1 MTSTDPVVRH
11 GIARVEHTLEVPIDR
26 AAPHGP
32 STHVFAR
39 EVWTAGADRATLPV
53 LLFLQGGPGGLA
65 PRPRLADGWL
75 GAALERH
82 RVVLLDQRGTG
93 RSDPI
98 DVAAPWTDAAGRPL
112 DDDALAARLAHYRAD
127 AIVADAEDLRRALL
141 GEDGRWTLLGQSY
154 GGFVACTYL
163 SNRPDALEGVLI
175 AGGVP
180 SLDRPPIDVYRA
192 TYRTLIGKLRAH
204 ERRYPG
210 DLARWRALAAHVAE
224 VEAAVGSGAARGAA
238 LPPRGGDGRRATPL
252 HVAYLGNLLGSSS
265 GPDVLHEGLELALVG
280 EEAQAALSTRG
291 RRALAD
297 AQPFG
302 ASPIYAALHEAI
314 YAQGA
319 ATEWAAAR
327 AHAEVATAWPTEL
340 PVAHAEMVLPEIFGE
355 VAELHPLAGAAERL
369 ARRSDWPALY
379 DPATLERNR
388 VPVAA
393 VAYADD
399 LYVPLAFS
407 QETAARVPN
416 LRLWVTN
423 EFEHD
428 GLRAHGAQV
437 FARLQELRV
446 G

>member
-1 MTSTDPVVRH
+1 MRH
-11 GIARVEHTLEVPIDR
+11 GLARVDHHLDVPIDR
-26 AAPHGP
+26 GDPLAG
-32 STHVFAR
+32 TTRVFAR

-53 LLFLQGGPGGLA
+53 LLFLQGGPGGAA
-65 PRPRLADGWL
+65 PRPRLRDGWL
-75 GAALERH
+75 GAAVERY

-98 DVAAPWTDAAGRPL
+98 DVAAPWTDAAGRSL

-127 AIVADAEDLRRALL
+127 AIVADAEDLRCALQ
-141 GEDGRWTLLGQSY
+141 GPEGRWTLLGQSY
-154 GGFVACTYL
+154 GGFVAFTYL
-163 SNRPDALEGVLI
+163 SNHPEALEGVLI

-180 SLDRPPIDVYRA
+180 SLERPPLDVYRA
-192 TYRTLIGKLRAH
+192 TYRTLIGKLRAFG
-204 ERRYPG
+204 RRYPG

-224 VEAAVGSGAARGAA
+224 RGEGA
-238 LPPRGGDGRRATPL
+238 PEDRRATPL
-252 HVAYLGNLLGSSS
+252 QVAYLGNQLGSGS
-265 GPDVLHEGLELALVG
+265 GPDALHELLERALVG
-280 EEAQAALSTRG
+280 EAALSTPG
-291 RRALAD
+291 RRALEA

-302 ASPIYAALHEAI
+302 ASPIYAALHEPI

-327 AHAEVATAWPTEL
+327 ALAEVAGEWPDEL
-340 PVAHAEMVLPEIFGE
+340 PRAHAEMVLPELFAE
-355 VAELHPLAGAAERL
+355 VAELRPLRGAAERL
-369 ARRSDWPALY
+369 ARRTDWPALY
-379 DPATLERNR
+379 DPAVLERNR

-416 LRLWVTN
+416 VRLWVTN

-428 GLRAHGAQV
+428 GLRADGARV

>member
-1 MTSTDPVVRH
+1 MTSTDPIVRH
-11 GIARVEHTLEVPIDR
+11 GLARVDHVLEVPIDR
-26 AAPHGP
+26 SHPQGG

-39 EVWTAGADRATLPV
+39 EVWSAGAERAALPA
-53 LLFLQGGPGGLA
+53 LLFLQGGPGGTA
-65 PRPRLADGWL
+65 PRPRVKDRWL
-75 GAALERH
+75 GAAVERH

-112 DDDALAARLAHYRAD
+112 DAAALAARLAHYRAD

-141 GEDGRWTLLGQSY
+141 GDDGRWTLLGQSY
-154 GGFVACTYL
+154 GGFVALTYL
-163 SNRPDALEGVLI
+163 SNYPDALVGVLV

-180 SLDRPPIDVYRA
+180 SLDRPALEVYRS
-192 TYRTLIGKLRAH
+192 TYRTLLGKIRAH

-224 VEAAVGSGAARGAA
+224 REDASA
-238 LPPRGGDGRRATPL
+238 DGRRATPL
-252 HVAYLGNLLGSSS
+252 QVAYLGNLLGSST
-265 GPDVLHEGLELALVG
+265 GPDVLHELLERALVG
-280 EEAQAALSTRG
+280 EGARAALSTPG
-291 RRALAD
+291 RRALEA

-302 ASPIYAALHEAI
+302 ASPIYAALHESI

-327 AHAEVATAWPTEL
+327 AHAELASEWPDEL
-340 PVAHAEMVLPEIFGE
+340 PRAHAEMVLPELFDG
-355 VAELHPLAGAAERL
+355 VPELRPLRGAAELL
-369 ARRSDWPALY
+369 ARQGDWPALY

-399 LYVPLAFS
+399 LYVPLAFA

-416 LRLWVTN
+416 VRLWVTN
-423 EFEHD
+423 EIEHD
-428 GLRAHGAQV
+428 GLRAEGARV
-437 FARLQELRV
+437 FARLQELLV
-446 G
+446 A